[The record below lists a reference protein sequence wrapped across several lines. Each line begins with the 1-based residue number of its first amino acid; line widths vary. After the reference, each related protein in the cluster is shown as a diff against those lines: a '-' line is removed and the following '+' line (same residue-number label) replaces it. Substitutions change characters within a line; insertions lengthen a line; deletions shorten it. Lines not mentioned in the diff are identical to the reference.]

1 MKDCD
6 TDDVDIKSIDKEIN
20 WKFTNQKKGEQLI
33 AMGFKVK
40 LFNGRWNL
48 TMDSGYKVCKLDTT
62 GSKRDALEEAL
73 RYVKVKKL

>member
-6 TDDVDIKSIDKEIN
+6 SDDVNIEEIN
-20 WKFTNQKKGEQLI
+20 REFTNQKKGEQLI

-40 LFNGRWNL
+40 FFNHSWNL
-48 TMDSGYKVCKLDTT
+48 MLADGVKLCKLDIK

-73 RYVKVKKL
+73 KYVKVKKI